1 MTGIGG
7 SSPTGPDGAA
17 TAHAPAPSVLAAAPS
32 AVAAPEA
39 AAVAAGR
46 TGPGRPAD
54 PSGSG
59 IPSGSG
65 GSGGSGDSRDSRGSD
80 RAFGARL
87 MTPLLL
93 GSLLNPINSTMI
105 ATALVA
111 IGQDFHVGA
120 AETAWLIS
128 AMYLSSAV
136 GQPSMG
142 RLADRVGPRR
152 VFAAGALTVCAA
164 GLIGALAPTF
174 GLLIVSRVVLGI
186 GTAAAY
192 PAAMAILRAES
203 RRVGRP
209 APRYVLGR
217 LSLAALGSAA
227 LGPTLGGLLAAT
239 AGWRAVF
246 AVNIPLALLALLGAL
261 AWLPADRKNAG
272 AGRSDSDS
280 GPVPGSSGRA
290 GAAGSLD
297 PLGIALFAATLTCGM
312 FFLLRLEDP
321 QWLLLAPTGVLAG
334 VLVWWQLRHPAP
346 FLDLRMLARNGAL
359 VRTYLRHGLAYLVIY
374 CVLYGFSQWLE
385 EAHGFSSFHAG
396 LVMLPMSGAA
406 AFCSIAGA
414 RTKGIRAPLTVAAAC
429 LAVGSAVF
437 LLIQGTSPLVALL
450 CAGALFGIPQGL
462 AATGN
467 QAAVYAQAPADG
479 VGSAAGLQRTA
490 QYLGAITASGLIG
503 LLYGERASDSG
514 LHAIALIGVVLGLL
528 LLALTLADRSL
539 RAGAT
544 GAGTSD

>member
-1 MTGIGG
+1 MNAAE
-7 SSPTGPDGAA
+7 PEREGAA
-17 TAHAPAPSVLAAAPS
+17 PQAATSPAVATARGTGRTAAPG
-32 AVAAPEA
+32 APDA
-39 AAVAAGR
+39 S
-46 TGPGRPAD
+46 GRP
-54 PSGSG
+54 
-59 IPSGSG
+59 
-65 GSGGSGDSRDSRGSD
+65 
-80 RAFGARL
+80 FGARL

-93 GSLLNPINSTMI
+93 GSLLNPLNSTMI

-111 IGQDFHVGA
+111 IGQDFHVGPA
-120 AETAWLIS
+120 GTAWLVS

-136 GQPSMG
+136 GQPALG
-142 RLADRVGPRR
+142 RLADRIGPRR

-164 GLIGALAPTF
+164 GLIGALAPGFT
-174 GLLIVSRVVLGI
+174 LLIVSRVVLGI

-192 PAAMAILRAES
+192 PAAMALLRSES

-209 APRYVLGR
+209 TPRSVLGR

-246 AVNIPLALLALLGAL
+246 AVNIPLGLLALLGAL
-261 AWLPADRKNAG
+261 AWLPADPKEAG
-272 AGRSDSDS
+272 GGRAKSA
-280 GPVPGSSGRA
+280 PAGSS
-290 GAAGSLD
+290 D
-297 PLGIALFAATLTCGM
+297 PLGMVLFAATLTCAM
-312 FFLLRLEDP
+312 FFLLGLQDP
-321 QWLLLAPTGVLAG
+321 RWPLPVAAGGLAG

-396 LVMLPMSGAA
+396 LILLPMSGAA
-406 AFCSIAGA
+406 ACCSLAGA
-414 RTKGIRAPLTVAAAC
+414 RTKGIRAPLTVAAVC
-429 LAVGSAVF
+429 LALGSAA
-437 LLIQGTSPLVALL
+437 LLLLRGSSPLVALL

-467 QAAVYAQAPADG
+467 QAAVYDQAPADG
-479 VGSAAGLQRTA
+479 VGAAAGLQRTA
-490 QYLGAITASGLIG
+490 QYLGAITAAGLIG
-503 LLYGERASDSG
+503 LLYGARASDSG
-514 LHAIALIGVVLGLL
+514 LHAIAVTGVVLGLL

-539 RAGAT
+539 RSGVTRNGVPRNSEPRKT
-544 GAGTSD
+544 GPPRSGESRTGEPGTEAPRTGG

>member
-1 MTGIGG
+1 MTGR
-7 SSPTGPDGAA
+7 
-17 TAHAPAPSVLAAAPS
+17 
-32 AVAAPEA
+32 
-39 AAVAAGR
+39 GR
-46 TGPGRPAD
+46 SCPTGPGRSAVA
-54 PSGSG
+54 SGSG
-59 IPSGSG
+59 VPSGPDGSGVPSSSG
-65 GSGGSGDSRDSRGSD
+65 GSDH
-80 RAFGARL
+80 AFGARL
-87 MTPLLL
+87 MAPLLL

-120 AETAWLIS
+120 AKTAWLIS

-174 GLLIVSRVVLGI
+174 ALLIVSRVVLGL

-227 LGPTLGGLLAAT
+227 IGPTLGGLLAAT

-261 AWLPADRKNAG
+261 AWLPADGRNAG
-272 AGRSDSDS
+272 AGRSGS
-280 GPVPGSSGRA
+280 GRVPGSPGGA
-290 GAAGSLD
+290 GASGSLD
-297 PLGIALFAATLTCGM
+297 PLGIALFAATLTCAM
-312 FFLLRLEDP
+312 FFVLRLDDP

-334 VLVWWQLRHPAP
+334 LLVWWQLRHPAP
-346 FLDLRMLARNGAL
+346 FLDLRMLARNGPL

-414 RTKGIRAPLTVAAAC
+414 RTKGIRAPLSVAAAC

-437 LLIQGTSPLVALL
+437 LLLQGTSPLVALL

-462 AATGN
+462 ASTGN

-490 QYLGAITASGLIG
+490 QYLGAITASSLIG

-539 RAGAT
+539 RTGAT
-544 GAGTSD
+544 GTGTGTGTGD

>member
-1 MTGIGG
+1 MSD
-7 SSPTGPDGAA
+7 SSAAEPAITRAGVAGPTASAPGPAA
-17 TAHAPAPSVLAAAPS
+17 TVPGPAATG
-32 AVAAPEA
+32 
-39 AAVAAGR
+39 AG
-46 TGPGRPAD
+46 
-54 PSGSG
+54 
-59 IPSGSG
+59 
-65 GSGGSGDSRDSRGSD
+65 
-80 RAFGARL
+80 RAFGWRL

-120 AETAWLIS
+120 ADTAWLIS

-142 RLADRVGPRR
+142 RLADRAGPRR
-152 VFAAGALTVCAA
+152 VFVAGALTVCAA

-174 GLLIVSRVVLGI
+174 TLLIVSRVVLGI

-192 PAAMAILRAES
+192 PAAMAMLRAES

-209 APRYVLGR
+209 TPRYVLGR

-227 LGPTLGGLLAAT
+227 IGPTLGGLLAAT

-246 AVNIPLALLALLGAL
+246 AVNIPLALLALIGAF
-261 AWLPADRKNAG
+261 AWLPADRKPAHT
-272 AGRSDSDS
+272 ARAE
-280 GPVPGSSGRA
+280 PGSGS
-290 GAAGSLD
+290 GSLD
-297 PLGIALFAATLTCGM
+297 PLGIALFAATLTCAM
-312 FFLLRLEDP
+312 FFLLRLADP
-321 QWLLLAPTGVLAG
+321 RWPLLAPAGGLAA
-334 VLVWWQLRHPAP
+334 VLVWWQLRHPEP
-346 FLDLRMLARNGAL
+346 FIDLRMLARNRAL
-359 VRTYLRHGLAYLVIY
+359 VLTYLRHGLTYLVIY

-385 EAHGFSSFHAG
+385 EAHGYSSFHAG
-396 LVMLPMSGAA
+396 LIMLPMSGAA

-437 LLIQGTSPLVALL
+437 LLLQSTGPLIVLL

-462 AATGN
+462 ASTGN

-479 VGSAAGLQRTA
+479 VGAAAGLQRTA

-503 LLYGERASDSG
+503 LLYGQRASDSG
-514 LHAIALIGVVLGLL
+514 LHEIALIGVVLGLL
-528 LLALTLADRSL
+528 LLVLTLADRTL
-539 RAGAT
+539 RAGAPRT
-544 GAGTSD
+544 DG